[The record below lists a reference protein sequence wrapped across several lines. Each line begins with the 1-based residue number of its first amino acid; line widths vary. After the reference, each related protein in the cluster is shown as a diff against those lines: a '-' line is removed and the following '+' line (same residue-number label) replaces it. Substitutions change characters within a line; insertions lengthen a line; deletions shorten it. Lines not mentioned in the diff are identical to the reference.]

1 MKVEVVLTEADIA
14 QEFFEAIEARDLPEK
29 FFFWFPRSAA
39 EWAAL
44 TGHAELYGG
53 LWETWKELAANAGAL
68 AKYFPRRVPV
78 ISFGA
83 GDGARDRMVMNALKN
98 AGCECFYF
106 PVDASQAMLEL
117 ACAGADDEDIETVG
131 IKADISSPIH
141 LVYAADAAE
150 PPRLFILSG
159 NTMGSFDPLAE
170 IRYVAQCMKPEDLL
184 IIDGEIHHEQLSM
197 ARRDNPA
204 ARQFLTTLLNGVG
217 ILDNDGEVHPVR
229 HGIRAPQREIDAR
242 IRRIFVLRR
251 FQLGDGFFNRAR
263 AQQQHSQK
271 IVTFRESRSE
281 LHGLLGVGDPGG
293 RVRLHHNAG
302 NAQPRQQML
311 GAVLDL
317 TAEGFDSLIVEVIG
331 EQEAPVGELDV
342 VKLRSA
348 GGQPAVLGQRR
359 VHVAAGGNVLRPAGP
374 PDDFS
379 CAG

>member
-14 QEFFEAIEARDLPEK
+14 QEFAEAIEARDLPEK

-68 AKYFPRRVPV
+68 AKHFPRRIPV

-170 IRYVAQCMKPEDLL
+170 IRYVAQCMKPEDRL

-197 ARRDNPA
+197 GRRDNPA
-204 ARQFLTTLLNGVG
+204 SRQFLSTLLNGVG
-217 ILDNDGEVHPVR
+217 IRDNDGEV
-229 HGIRAPQREIDAR
+229 
-242 IRRIFVLRR
+242 R
-251 FQLGDGFFNRAR
+251 FQLKRDDRHDGLHLIVRSFRAAR
-263 AQQQHSQK
+263 DLSATVAGQEIPLQRGEHIGLNFQY
-271 IVTFRESRSE
+271 TYTPEAFRWLLTEQGGLEMLEEHRSA
-281 LHGLLGVGDPGG
+281 DG
-293 RVRLHHNAG
+293 RF
-302 NAQPRQQML
+302 
-311 GAVLDL
+311 L
-317 TAEGFDSLIVEVIG
+317 TAVC
-331 EQEAPVGELDV
+331 
-342 VKLRSA
+342 
-348 GGQPAVLGQRR
+348 RR
-359 VHVAAGGNVLRPAGP
+359 G
-374 PDDFS
+374 
-379 CAG
+379 